1 MGRTALIIVC
11 ACGMA
16 TAAQGQVT
24 IRGQGSIRGVAHDSL
39 LRAPLA
45 GAEVWVRG
53 TTQRAVTDS
62 AGRFRFDTV
71 AEGRHLLVLSHPGLD
86 SVGLFNLAAAVT
98 VETGRVTT
106 ASLATPSLGTIWSR
120 RCPEPLE
127 PGADSGVVLGVV
139 TDAATGNLLAGA
151 VVVGTWVVLAQRGVN
166 VTTEDRAV
174 VTRTDSV
181 GAYTAC
187 GLSTDATVH
196 ARAYGAGDSSGA
208 IQVRPGPRAL
218 ARRDFSVGPTRRGAA
233 LRGRVIDG
241 DGRSVA
247 GARVAVDSAAT
258 LTADDGGYVLAGL
271 HAGTHWLSVRAVS
284 RAPVEQ
290 AVDLRD
296 GDTLVVDVSLG
307 GTPVMLDTVRVAAPR
322 YFSIVQGIEDRKK
335 RGFGVIRDSTAFRG
349 KVDIAAT
356 LSAMPSL
363 RVDRRRGSIV
373 LLLPG
378 RSMSGLGG
386 CVATVY
392 LDGFRVTHDQLLSY
406 TPDDLVAVEVYQRG
420 LGAPIEFPGSGCGV
434 VLVWTKYLR

>member
-1 MGRTALIIVC
+1 MRLILVPLLV
-11 ACGMA
+11 AVGVTGA
-16 TAAQGQVT
+16 PAQVS

-39 LRAPLA
+39 LREPLA

-53 TTQRAVTDS
+53 TTLRAVTDS

-120 RCPEPLE
+120 RCPEPLV

-139 TDAATGNLLAGA
+139 TDAATGHLLAGA
-151 VVVGTWVVLAQRGVN
+151 AVVGTWVALEQDGAN

-181 GAYTAC
+181 GGYTVC

-196 ARAYGAGDSSGA
+196 ARAYGAGDSTGA
-208 IQVRPGPRAL
+208 IQVRPGARAL
-218 ARRDFSVGPTRRGAA
+218 ARQDFTVGRTTRSAT
-233 LRGRVIDG
+233 LRGRVTAA
-241 DGRSVA
+241 DGRPLE
-247 GARVAVDSAAT
+247 GARVAVDSTAAT
-258 LTADDGGYVLAGL
+258 TGDDGNFLLARL
-271 HAGTHWLSVRAVS
+271 PAGTQWLSVRAVS
-284 RAPVEQ
+284 RAPLEQ

-296 GDTLVVDVSLG
+296 GDTLVVDIPLG
-307 GTPVMLDTVRVAAPR
+307 GTAVMLDTVRVAAPR
-322 YFSIVQGIEDRKK
+322 YFSILQGIEDRKK
-335 RGFGVIRDSTAFRG
+335 RGFGVIRDSATFRG

-386 CVATVY
+386 CIATVY

-406 TPDDLVAVEVYQRG
+406 TPDDLLAVEVYQRG
-420 LGAPIEFPGSGCGV
+420 LGAPIEFSGSGCGV